1 MNFLFGK
8 KEEAQ
13 ATAEVLED
21 GLAIMNQEMQKAK
34 YNSYKGAEPILSVR
48 VRVQPTDEAPFEAV
62 MQVGMTSSFLLK
74 PGVIVQVKYQKGK
87 TKQVTF
93 NDEVQNVL
101 NRNAGILK
109 KG

>member
-1 MNFLFGK
+1 MFSLFGK

-13 ATAEVLED
+13 AKAEVLED

-34 YNSYKGAEPILSVR
+34 YNSYKGAEPMLS

-62 MQVGMTSSFLLK
+62 MQVGMTHSFLLK

-87 TKQVTF
+87 IDKVSF
-93 NDEVQNVL
+93 DDNSQNVL
-101 NRNAGILK
+101 ERNASILK

>member
-34 YNSYKGAEPILSVR
+34 YNNFKGAEPILSVR
-48 VRVQPTDEAPFEAV
+48 VRVQPTDEAPFESV
-62 MQVGMTSSFLLK
+62 MQVGMTNSFLLK

-93 NDEVQNVL
+93 NDDTQNVL
-101 NRNAGILK
+101 ERNASLLK

>member
-1 MNFLFGK
+1 MFSLFSK

-21 GLAIMNQEMQKAK
+21 GLVVMNQEMQKAK
-34 YNSYKGAEPILSVR
+34 YNNYKGAEPMLSVR
-48 VRVQPTDEAPFEAV
+48 VRVQPTDEAPFESV

-74 PGVIVQVKYQKGK
+74 PGVIVQVKYQKGE
-87 TKQVTF
+87 TSQVTF
-93 NDEVQNVL
+93 DDDTQNVL
-101 NRNAGILK
+101 AKNAGILK

>member
-13 ATAEVLED
+13 AAAEVLED
-21 GLAIMNQEMQKAK
+21 GLVIMNQEMQKAK
-34 YNSYKGAEPILSVR
+34 YNNFKGAEPILSVR
-48 VRVQPTDEAPFEAV
+48 VRVQPTDEAPFESV
-62 MQVGMTSSFLLK
+62 MQVGMTNSFLLK

-93 NDEVQNVL
+93 NDDTQNVL
-101 NRNAGILK
+101 ERNASLLK